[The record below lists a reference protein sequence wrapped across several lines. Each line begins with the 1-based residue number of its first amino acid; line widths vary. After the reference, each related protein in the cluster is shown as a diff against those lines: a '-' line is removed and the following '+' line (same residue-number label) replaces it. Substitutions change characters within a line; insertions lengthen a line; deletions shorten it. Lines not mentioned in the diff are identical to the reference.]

1 MRFFGKLA
9 TVIFLSLVGTAMAQ
23 KNTADSLGI
32 EDVAFSHGAIS
43 IEGGE
48 VYPFG
53 DLIDAVYNTYYGGL
67 GFRYSYWE
75 NVDGVVMF
83 HYSYF
88 EPRTDL
94 VQYDGVHQFT
104 GKVGVDYRWPLIRPL
119 ILGAGFACN
128 WTRADVEESEKPGF
142 NEPGGT
148 LTDNETEFGW
158 FARLN
163 LVLWNFEKYRVGFN
177 FMWEELW
184 TLPERSDMLYVG
196 LYVERK
202 LW

>member
-1 MRFFGKLA
+1 MNR
-9 TVIFLSLVGTAMAQ
+9 IFLLLLGCLASISFAQ
-23 KNTADSLGI
+23 MDSI
-32 EDVAFSHGAIS
+32 KVEDWTFSHAAVS

-53 DLIDAVYNTYYGGL
+53 DLVDAVYNTYYGGG

-88 EPRTDL
+88 EPRPKE
-94 VQYDGVHQFT
+94 VVYDGVHQFM
-104 GKVGVDYRWPLIRPL
+104 GKVGLDWRFKVIEPVV
-119 ILGAGFACN
+119 LGGGFACN
-128 WTRADVEESEKPGF
+128 WTRADYEEKDKPGF

-158 FARLN
+158 YARMKVDIVKL
-163 LVLWNFEKYRVGFN
+163 EKYRVGLN
-177 FMWEELW
+177 VMWEEIW
-184 TLPERSDMLYVG
+184 TLPKRSDMLYAG
-196 LYVERK
+196 FYIERS

>member
-1 MRFFGKLA
+1 MDKLKYLLA
-9 TVIFLSLVGTAMAQ
+9 MVLGTAILVFAQ
-23 KNTADSLGI
+23 DKPREV
-32 EDVAFSHGAIS
+32 EDYAFSHAYIG

-53 DLIDAVYNTYYGGL
+53 DLIDAVYDTYYGGFN
-67 GFRYSYWE
+67 FRYTYWK

-88 EPRTDL
+88 EPRPDVVT
-94 VQYDGVHQFT
+94 YDGVHQFA
-104 GKVGVDYRWPLIRPL
+104 GKLGMDFRWPLIRPL
-119 ILGAGFACN
+119 VIGAGFACN
-128 WTRADVEESEKPGF
+128 WTRADLDDDTDK
-142 NEPGGT
+142 NEIYMLPGGT
-148 LTDNETEFGW
+148 LGDNETEFGW

-163 LVLWNFEKYRVGFN
+163 LVLWNFDKYRVGFN
-177 FMWEELW
+177 FMWEEIW
-184 TLPERSDMLYVG
+184 TLPKRSDMLYVG

>member
-1 MRFFGKLA
+1 MNKLIALVALCLAVLAFGQA
-9 TVIFLSLVGTAMAQ
+9 P
-23 KNTADSLGI
+23 DSTTRLNV
-32 EDVAFSHGAIS
+32 EDIAFSHAYVA

-53 DLIDAVYNTYYGGL
+53 DLVDAVDNAFYGGL
-67 GFRYSYWE
+67 DFRYSYWE

-88 EPRTDL
+88 KPRPST
-94 VQYDGVHQFT
+94 VPYDGVHQAM
-104 GKVGVDYRWPLIRPL
+104 GKLGLDWHFPLIRPVVV
-119 ILGAGFACN
+119 GGGFVCN
-128 WTRADVEESEKPGF
+128 WTRADLDDGVDK
-142 NEPGGT
+142 NQIYMLPGGT

-158 FARLN
+158 YARLN
-163 LVLWNFEKYRVGFN
+163 LALWNFENYRIGFN
-177 FMWEELW
+177 VMWEELW
-184 TLPERSDMLYVG
+184 TLPKRSEMLYVG

>member
-1 MRFFGKLA
+1 MNR
-9 TVIFLSLVGTAMAQ
+9 IFLLLLGCLASISFAQ
-23 KNTADSLGI
+23 TDSI
-32 EDVAFSHGAIS
+32 KVEDWTFSHAAVS

-53 DLIDAVYNTYYGGL
+53 DLVDAVYNTYYGGF

-88 EPRTDL
+88 EPRPKE
-94 VQYDGVHQFT
+94 VVYDGVHQFM
-104 GKVGVDYRWPLIRPL
+104 GKVGLDWRFKVIEPVV
-119 ILGAGFACN
+119 LGGGFACN
-128 WTRADVEESEKPGF
+128 WTRADYEEKEKPGF

-158 FARLN
+158 YARMKVDIVKL
-163 LVLWNFEKYRVGFN
+163 EKYRVGLN
-177 FMWEELW
+177 VMWEEIW
-184 TLPERSDMLYVG
+184 TLPKRSDMLYAG
-196 LYVERK
+196 FYIERS

>member
-1 MRFFGKLA
+1 MGNLKKILLLVAGVVLA
-9 TVIFLSLVGTAMAQ
+9 AFAQ
-23 KNTADSLGI
+23 ENVTKV
-32 EDVAFSHGAIS
+32 EDIAFSHAYVG

-53 DLIDAVYNTYYGGL
+53 DLVDAVDNSFYGGL
-67 GFRYSYWE
+67 DVRYSYWE
-75 NVDGVVMF
+75 HVDGVVMF

-88 EPRTDL
+88 KPRPKEIT
-94 VQYDGVHQFT
+94 YDGVHQVS
-104 GKVGVDYRWPLIRPL
+104 GKLGLDWRLPAISPIVVG
-119 ILGAGFACN
+119 GGFACN
-128 WTRADVEESEKPGF
+128 WTRADYEEKDKPEF
-142 NEPGGT
+142 SEPGGT

-163 LVLWNFEKYRVGFN
+163 LKIWNTENYRIGFN
-177 FMWEELW
+177 MMWEEIW
-184 TLPERSDMLYVG
+184 TLPKRSDMLYVG